1 MVRPMMVFGYDDAP
15 GGHCE
20 VLYDNCQLDVETGV
34 VGGRA
39 GLGRG
44 FEVRPLTCLLLAGDR
59 SDDRSSKLDSVQV
72 VYIIVCD
79 LSE

>member
-15 GGHCE
+15 EGHCE

-44 FEVRPLTCLLLAGDR
+44 FEVRPLTCLLLAGDLMI
-59 SDDRSSKLDSVQV
+59 DHSS
-72 VYIIVCD
+72 
-79 LSE
+79 